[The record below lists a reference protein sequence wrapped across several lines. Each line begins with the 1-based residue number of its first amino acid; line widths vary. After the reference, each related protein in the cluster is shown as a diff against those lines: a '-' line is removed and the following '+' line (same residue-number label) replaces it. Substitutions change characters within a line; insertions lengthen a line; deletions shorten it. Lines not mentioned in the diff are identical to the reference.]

1 MSEVPSPERKPGRK
15 AVWGCSALLKLRKL
29 ACSPRRPPAMRETP
43 IGIGQHRRNA
53 APRPRVRTHPKVF
66 QHALGCANPSPVP
79 AERPSWGRLC
89 GASPCVFG
97 SGPSSIRAAVPS
109 DEIIGA
115 GVSAT
120 CSSFVDL
127 IRYWPVSL
135 PQGAFLTG
143 SCTGGIVALAGIVL
157 AR

>member
-1 MSEVPSPERKPGRK
+1 MCQPPGR
-15 AVWGCSALLKLRKL
+15 AGAGLRRLAL
-29 ACSPRRPPAMRETP
+29 
-43 IGIGQHRRNA
+43 
-53 APRPRVRTHPKVF
+53 
-66 QHALGCANPSPVP
+66 
-79 AERPSWGRLC
+79 RL
-89 GASPCVFG
+89 G

>member
-1 MSEVPSPERKPGRK
+1 MCQAERGVELGP
-15 AVWGCSALLKLRKL
+15 AQ
-29 ACSPRRPPAMRETP
+29 RRPALC
-43 IGIGQHRRNA
+43 IGLRAKLN
-53 APRPRVRTHPKVF
+53 
-66 QHALGCANPSPVP
+66 S
-79 AERPSWGRLC
+79 
-89 GASPCVFG
+89 
-97 SGPSSIRAAVPS
+97 RAAVPS